1 MSIDLNLNKS
11 TATNFH
17 LVFPKIPSET
27 TITANRPLTLNIF
40 GTIIPS
46 ITLDQT
52 ESRWQGGRMIFQS
65 GSVTFDQW
73 PINFIV
79 DSKLSNW
86 ILLFHWMTSISNN
99 KDTYSDFP
107 NNYMVDASLNI
118 MDNFETSILRVN
130 FKNVWPQSLGEVNF
144 SQREGE
150 TILESSATLIYDRYE
165 VVEVE

>member
-1 MSIDLNLNKS
+1 MIQESLNKS
-11 TATNFH
+11 TATNFN
-17 LVFPKIPSET
+17 LVFPKIPTES
-27 TITANRPLTLNIF
+27 TISANKPLTLNIF
-40 GTIIPS
+40 GTVIPS
-46 ITLDQT
+46 LTLDQT

-86 ILLFHWMTSISNN
+86 ILLFNWMTGISNN
-99 KDTYSDFP
+99 KNVYSDIP

-118 MDNFETSILRVN
+118 MDNFETSILKVN
-130 FKNVWPQSLGEVNF
+130 FKNCWVQSLGEVSF

-150 TILESSATLIYDRYE
+150 SILEASATIIYDRYE
-165 VVEVE
+165 IVELK